1 MPEPFSGA
9 QIEAIAALAQL
20 ELTPEEI
27 ELFARQLAEF
37 LGYADEVQTVDT
49 TGIPPTASVLLG
61 QATDRADQVQP
72 SLDRDTA
79 LAGAPDAS
87 LVAGFYKVPRVIG

>member
-1 MPEPFSGA
+1 MPVPFSGA

-49 TGIPPTASVLLG
+49 SGIPPTASVLLG
-61 QATDRADQVQP
+61 QATDRPDQVEP

-79 LAGAPDAS
+79 LARGKPSA
-87 LVAGFYKVPRVIG
+87 LGL